1 MSDVVWC
8 KHIEWTKF
16 YGIDAWAL
24 IGNPVVVVPDSWN
37 ICPVAGCHA
46 PRPKEISLREQLA
59 ERLHNKYYQNQNVKW
74 KDNSIE
80 VEDYLSLADVALEFL
95 KGKI

>member
-1 MSDVVWC
+1 MSDGVWC

-24 IGNPVVVVPDSWN
+24 IGNPVVVVPNSWN
-37 ICPVAGCHA
+37 ICPVAGCNA
-46 PRPKEISLREQLA
+46 PRPKEISLSEQFAEKLYAYYRINPKWAEQNNDIKKEYIDLA
-59 ERLHNKYYQNQNVKW
+59 
-74 KDNSIE
+74 NSM
-80 VEDYLSLADVALEFL
+80 LEFL